1 MHRFIEQDDTF
12 NYWYDIYAVLYTP
25 SPGGWGIFLKTP
37 GDPGAGDLKT
47 QNTPGPQGGGFFLSR
62 GMASLGPESLLLG
75 LKTWYTN
82 GSSSRMQTMHSNSFS
97 G

>member
-1 MHRFIEQDDTF
+1 MRYFLPISYNLVSCTSSEIKVFLASAPLDRILGDR
-12 NYWYDIYAVLYTP
+12 DPGP
-25 SPGGWGIFLKTP
+25 SGWGI
-37 GDPGAGDLKT
+37 
-47 QNTPGPQGGGFFLSR
+47 FFLSR
-62 GMASLGPESLLLG
+62 GMASLEPESLLLG